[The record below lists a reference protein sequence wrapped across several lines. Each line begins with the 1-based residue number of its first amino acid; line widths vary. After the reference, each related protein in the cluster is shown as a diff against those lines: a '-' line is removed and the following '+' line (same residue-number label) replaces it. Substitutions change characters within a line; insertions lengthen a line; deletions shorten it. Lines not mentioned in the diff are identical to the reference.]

1 MQGGA
6 EKQELHRVEFQ
17 RLNLGVATFAA
28 VTLGVHALH
37 WDLLRPSA
45 ALTAATIA
53 GLTAAVPLSYFSR
66 TARQGLRARPIL
78 DVISF
83 ACT

>member
-6 EKQELHRVEFQ
+6 EKRELHRVEFQ
-17 RLNLGVATFAA
+17 RLNLGIATFAA

-53 GLTAAVPLSYFSR
+53 GITAAVPLSYLSR
-66 TARQGLRARPIL
+66 TSKQGLRAGPIL
-78 DVISF
+78 EVLASL
-83 ACT
+83 